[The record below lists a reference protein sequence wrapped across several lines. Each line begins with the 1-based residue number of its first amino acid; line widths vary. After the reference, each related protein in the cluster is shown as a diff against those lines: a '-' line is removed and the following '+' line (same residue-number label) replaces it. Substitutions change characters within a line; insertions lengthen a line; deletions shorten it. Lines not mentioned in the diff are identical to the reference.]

1 MEEQLFKREE
11 GLFLVILPFFFEK
24 VINRSLPFQLK
35 QSWNVMS
42 VARKETAYSF
52 IWIQGKTSHIEKLR
66 IIGLITRIFYYI
78 ALNFDYMY
86 VGMCTICVPG
96 ACGDKKAV
104 SDSLELQLKM
114 VVICHVGARN
124 WTQILCKSS
133 KYS

>member
-1 MEEQLFKREE
+1 
-11 GLFLVILPFFFEK
+11 
-24 VINRSLPFQLK
+24 
-35 QSWNVMS
+35 MS

-124 WTQILCKSS
+124 
-133 KYS
+133 